1 MSVLADL
8 RDAGVIAT
16 LRAPSTEAALG
27 AVEALIA
34 GGIRAVEVTYTTPNV
49 PEVLRALKDRHGDE
63 VLLGAGTLLDVRQAA
78 EAADA
83 GAEYLVSPG
92 LDDELVAAMQATGR
106 VTMGGAMTPTE
117 VMRARRLGVDVVKL
131 FPGSLGGPAHLKA
144 LRAPLPDLAYMPT
157 GGVSAENLHEW
168 FAAGAIAV
176 GAGGE
181 LCPGAA
187 LAEGRYDDI
196 RERAERFAAALAAC
210 RTAA

>member
-16 LRAPSTEAALG
+16 LRAPSVEAALG

-49 PEVLRALKDRHGDE
+49 PEVLRALKERHGDE
-63 VLLGAGTLLDVRQAA
+63 VLLGAGTLLDVHQAA

-92 LDDELVAAMQATGR
+92 LDDELVAAMQATGK
-106 VTMGGAMTPTE
+106 VTMAGAMTPTE

-157 GGVSAENLHEW
+157 GGVSADNLHEW

-181 LCPGAA
+181 LCPGAS

-196 RERAERFAAALAAC
+196 RERAQRFAAALDAC
-210 RTAA
+210 RAAA